1 VKSASSTAEKIA
13 LFRSLLR
20 QWWRRCAYWQPVSC
34 RESNGLALK
43 KGFGLIE
50 VSDSF
55 RDGSRHG
62 SLVLGLKARGLHGVE
77 FVVADDHAGLRAA
90 LRARGVPSAW
100 KAAQSLALA
109 G

>member
-1 VKSASSTAEKIA
+1 
-13 LFRSLLR
+13 
-20 QWWRRCAYWQPVSC
+20 
-34 RESNGLALK
+34 
-43 KGFGLIE
+43 
-50 VSDSF
+50 
-55 RDGSRHG
+55 
-62 SLVLGLKARGLHGVE
+62 VLGLKARGLHGVE